1 VIRVLRRRDF
11 ALLWT
16 AGLVSV
22 AGDWMLLAVL
32 PYVVY
37 DSTGSTVATAGM
49 TVAEMLPGILL
60 GSVAGVWV
68 DRWDLRRLL
77 LVVNLAQAC
86 VVALLALSGAVGL
99 LTVVFVVAVLQSALS
114 AFGLPAENA
123 LLPQLVPPEDLVPA
137 NALNALNN
145 RIGRLAGLPVGALVY
160 AAAGLGA
167 VALLDAATFICA
179 AALVGLVRHRRDV
192 PDSVTA
198 PAPASVRREWLAGI
212 EVVRREAG
220 LAPLFVVFSLMTFG
234 GTMLDPLNA
243 PWVVDVLH
251 AGAGTF
257 ALLTACHSVSGIAGS
272 LLVGAFGHRLAPHVL
287 TGVASIAA
295 GVLLLIRFNV
305 PVLVV
310 AVGLSLVGGIFA
322 VASSVGVESLA
333 QQRVP
338 APYRGR
344 VFGTL
349 QAVVWFFSLA
359 GAAVGGLGAEVV
371 GIVPMLNVASVLTLL
386 AGIVVWRSL
395 RPPRLPGRPGD

>member
-49 TVAEMLPGILL
+49 TVAELLPGILL

-77 LVVNLAQAC
+77 IVVNLAQAG
-86 VVALLALSGAVGL
+86 VVSLLALTGQLGL
-99 LTVVFVVAVLQSALS
+99 LPVVYVVAVLQSALS
-114 AFGLPAENA
+114 AFGLPAETA
-123 LLPQLVPPEDLVPA
+123 LLPALVPPEDLVPA

-145 RIGRLAGLPVGALVY
+145 RIGRLAGLPVGAVVY
-160 AAAGLGA
+160 AAADVGI
-167 VALLDAATFICA
+167 VALVDAATFLGA
-179 AALVGLVRHRRDV
+179 AVLVSLLRQRPRHADG
-192 PDSVTA
+192 A
-198 PAPASVRREWLAGI
+198 EPAPSRSVRREWLAGLA
-212 EVVRREAG
+212 VVRREAG
-220 LAPLFVVFSLMTFG
+220 IAPLFVVFGLMTFG

-243 PWVVDVLH
+243 PWVRDVLQ

-272 LLVGAFGHRLAPHVL
+272 LLVGAVGHRGAPHLL
-287 TGVASIAA
+287 TGVGSIVA
-295 GVLLLIRFNV
+295 GLLLLVRFNV
-305 PVLVV
+305 PVLAV
-310 AVGLSLVGGIFA
+310 AIALSLVGGVVA

-338 APYRGR
+338 AAYRGR
-344 VFGTL
+344 VFGSL
-349 QAVVWFFSLA
+349 QAVIWLFSLV

-371 GIVPMLNVASVLTLL
+371 GIVPMLDVAAALTVL
-386 AGIVVWRSL
+386 AGVVVLRGL
-395 RPPRLPGRPGD
+395 RPPETQQQPGG